1 MKTEIYKFSLMMA
14 AFILLLLFGSSMP
27 HAAET
32 TRGIGGTGHSAVGSG
47 MGGTGYS
54 DNKAGIGGTGH
65 TSGGIGG
72 TGISAKAGIGGTGHS
87 DGGIGGTGIV
97 GTITGF
103 GSIWV
108 NGLEVQ
114 YDAKTQ
120 AAQGL
125 AVGQVVVIEAKGDNN
140 ALQADKVSVIN
151 AVEGQISAL
160 NADQNKILLLGQNIN
175 ITPQTIVHDRQNN
188 ATLPKLQQGEH
199 IKVSGLRLPNGDV
212 VASYIERNSLKPETG
227 LVGPI
232 TAIKGDEVEVYGLKI
247 RNTNSKGLSI
257 GQEIQAKGQ
266 MQGDILIAS
275 EVTASA
281 SAQLYSR
288 AGHINLQGYVGEGSK
303 AGQIR
308 VGSLEV
314 LISDPALKSDHKL
327 DALLPGELVQISG
340 RFDNEHRI
348 VADRVEFSRDRP
360 ERIQMNSTGRGELH
374 GVEKVERE
382 QHDDKPDRHE
392 HVERPDQPD
401 RSDHSDAEKKS
412 EHSN

>member
-1 MKTEIYKFSLMMA
+1 MA
-14 AFILLLLFGSSMP
+14 AFILLLLVGASMP

-32 TRGIGGTGHSAVGSG
+32 TRGIGGTGHSAIGSG
-47 MGGTGYS
+47 MGGTGNS

-65 TSGGIGG
+65 TGGGIGG

-114 YDAKTQ
+114 YDPQTQ
-120 AAQGL
+120 GVQEL

-140 ALQADKVSVIN
+140 MLQANKISVIN
-151 AVEGQISAL
+151 AAEGQISTL
-160 NADQNKILLLGQNIN
+160 NGDQNKILLLGQNIN
-175 ITPQTIVHDRQNN
+175 ITAQTIVHDRQNN
-188 ATLPKLQQGEH
+188 AIPAKLQQGDY
-199 IKVSGLRLPNGDV
+199 IQVSGLRLPNGDI
-212 VASYIERNSLKPETG
+212 VASYIERNSQRSATS

-232 TAIKGDEVEVYGLKI
+232 TAIKGDEIEVYGLKI
-247 RNTNSKGLSI
+247 RNTNSKSLSV

-266 MQGDILIAS
+266 MQGDILVAS
-275 EVTASA
+275 EMTASA

-288 AGHINLQGYVGEGSK
+288 TEHINLQGYVGEGSK

-308 VGSLEV
+308 VGGLEV
-314 LISDPALKSDHKL
+314 LISDSALKSDHKL
-327 DALLPGELVQISG
+327 DALIPGELVQISG

-348 VADRVEFSRDRP
+348 VVDRIDFSRDRP
-360 ERIQMNSTGRGELH
+360 ERIQLNNTGRGDLH

-382 QHDDKPDRHE
+382 QHDDKPDRSE